1 MSLQI
6 MMLSYPF
13 NQPDGR
19 QVWQLQPLIHS
30 QHVQRDFLKYRAQR
44 IKHDLLKNHPELLAH
59 FESDAND
66 RSPVGLSLQQIKES
80 SIVVLMSATQD

>member
-1 MSLQI
+1 
-6 MMLSYPF
+6 
-13 NQPDGR
+13 
-19 QVWQLQPLIHS
+19 
-30 QHVQRDFLKYRAQR
+30 VQRDFLKYRAQR